1 MLMQKFLQDEDKRE
15 QRETE
20 VIRLVKWM
28 TEHPK
33 IRRRICEDE
42 YEVTPE
48 EFIEIAEMLE
58 ENGFHEMIYVLPV
71 KNQMGDILAQATSR
85 LLVEKACNEWERLG
99 TSQLL
104 KELKDTIR
112 EEMKLKEIRG
122 TMF

>member
-1 MLMQKFLQDEDKRE
+1 MQKFLQDEDKRE

-48 EFIEIAEMLE
+48 EFIEIAGMLE

>member
-1 MLMQKFLQDEDKRE
+1 MQKFLQDEDKRE

-48 EFIEIAEMLE
+48 EFIEIAEMIE

>member
-1 MLMQKFLQDEDKRE
+1 MQKFLQDEDKRE

-58 ENGFHEMIYVLPV
+58 ENGVHEMIYVLPV

>member
-58 ENGFHEMIYVLPV
+58 ENGFHEMIYVLLV

>member
-1 MLMQKFLQDEDKRE
+1 MQKFLQDEDKRE

-58 ENGFHEMIYVLPV
+58 ENGFHEMIYVLLV

>member
-1 MLMQKFLQDEDKRE
+1 MQKFLQDEDKRE

-122 TMF
+122 TLF

>member
-1 MLMQKFLQDEDKRE
+1 MQKFLQDEDKRE

-104 KELKDTIR
+104 KGLKDTIR

>member
-1 MLMQKFLQDEDKRE
+1 MQKFLQDEDKRE

-48 EFIEIAEMLE
+48 DFIEIAEMLE

>member
-1 MLMQKFLQDEDKRE
+1 MQKFLQDEDKRE

>member
-1 MLMQKFLQDEDKRE
+1 MQKFLQDEDKRK

-58 ENGFHEMIYVLPV
+58 ENGFHEMIYVLLV